1 VLFTSKRLIGSARED
16 GYWITRSLPLMA
28 AIGLVGVAGIA
39 FDIASSSWIEG
50 GEAFLL
56 RSTSAQYRLFGSVS
70 FKAARKVQSTQ

>member
-1 VLFTSKRLIGSARED
+1 
-16 GYWITRSLPLMA
+16 MA
-28 AIGLVGVAGIA
+28 AIGLVGGAGIA
-39 FDIASSSWIEG
+39 FDIASCSCIEG